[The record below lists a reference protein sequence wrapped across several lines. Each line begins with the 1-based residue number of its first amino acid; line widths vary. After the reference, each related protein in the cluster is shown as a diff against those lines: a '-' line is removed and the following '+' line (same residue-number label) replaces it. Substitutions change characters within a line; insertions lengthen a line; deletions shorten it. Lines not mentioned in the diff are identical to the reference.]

1 MIFAAEPWLTGDR
14 LGNRERHTEQQTW
27 GDSDLP
33 TTMNVV
39 QWDVG
44 PQRMQYLG
52 AGKDPVVSCL
62 YWKVFA
68 ITDNNNIKLKYVEE
82 FSYSEVLNM
91 SDEIYVIV

>member
-1 MIFAAEPWLTGDR
+1 
-14 LGNRERHTEQQTW
+14 
-27 GDSDLP
+27 
-33 TTMNVV
+33 
-39 QWDVG
+39 
-44 PQRMQYLG
+44 MQYLG

-62 YWKVFA
+62 YWKVSA